1 LRACCYGAQ
10 PLGARRLLALVRHLP
25 AAAVMRD
32 PVAWTTS
39 DELGA
44 AAIETTFEIVRT
56 LHAVMQMWAD
66 PKSRSRIVI
75 PKPLRIPR
83 PHDERA
89 VEAPPP
95 KQQWP
100 PVLNVSSGRELVGK
114 LVKGK

>member
-1 LRACCYGAQ
+1 
-10 PLGARRLLALVRHLP
+10 
-25 AAAVMRD
+25 MRD
-32 PVAWTTS
+32 PVQWTTS

-44 AAIETTFEIVRT
+44 AGIETTFEIVRT

-83 PHDERA
+83 PHDRA
-89 VEAPPP
+89 VEEPPP

-100 PVLNVSSGRELVGK
+100 PVLNARSGRELVGK
-114 LVKGK
+114 LVKGT